1 MVQSKTKTATYADI
15 EALPPHVTG
24 EILFGTLHT
33 QPRPA
38 SPHTFAASALGMRI
52 GPPFQFGN
60 GGPGGWVIIDEP
72 ELHLGPHVV
81 VPDVAG
87 WKRERL
93 VGKTDGPWIDVAPDW
108 ACEVLSASTRT
119 WDKRDKMRIYA
130 TYQVPH
136 LWHLDPVTR
145 FLEVFRRQDQNWL
158 LIETYAADD
167 LVSAPPFE
175 SLSFKL
181 NDLWPFEA
189 PQTES

>member
-1 MVQSKTKTATYADI
+1 MADAKKSPATYADI

-24 EILFGTLHT
+24 EILFGVLHA

-38 SPHTFAASALGMRI
+38 SPHTAAASSLGMVL

-60 GGPGGWVIIDEP
+60 GGPGGWVLIAEP

-81 VPDVAG
+81 VPDFAG
-87 WKRERL
+87 WRKDRL
-93 VGKTDGPWIDVAPDW
+93 VGKTDGPWIDVPPDW
-108 ACEVLSASTRT
+108 ACEVLSVSTRA

-130 TYQVPH
+130 TYNVPF

-158 LIETYAADD
+158 LIETYAAGD
-167 LVSAPPFE
+167 VVTAPPFE
-175 SLSFKL
+175 TLSFTL

-189 PQTES
+189 PQMES